1 MGRNK
6 NLLLFICVLFII
18 NISSFNVQA
27 LSTSFS
33 KNAIGN
39 VNIVSTSDASL
50 EKIEAWARSKNATET
65 FISLAK
71 IYKKYA
77 ESRGGIN
84 WVLAYVQAAKETG
97 YGRFGGVLDESYHN
111 PCGLKNPAGGDDYDP
126 NAHKRFDN
134 WEQGIIAHLDHLA
147 LYAAANGFPKT
158 IYVDKWKD
166 EAFASNET

>member
-18 NISSFNVQA
+18 NVSSFNVEA
-27 LSTSFS
+27 LSTSLS

-77 ESRGGIN
+77 
-84 WVLAYVQAAKETG
+84 
-97 YGRFGGVLDESYHN
+97 
-111 PCGLKNPAGGDDYDP
+111 
-126 NAHKRFDN
+126 
-134 WEQGIIAHLDHLA
+134 
-147 LYAAANGFPKT
+147 
-158 IYVDKWKD
+158 
-166 EAFASNET
+166 